1 MNPGVELNVF
11 AGLTRHKVDVF
22 PVPHF
27 AVYDPNESTA
37 NKWQPLGTFQYN
49 GTVSEAGSLEA
60 IAYDPLLKEIERGGQ
75 NMDHSRVA
83 DEAVARLAAVK
94 SAMEDG

>member
-1 MNPGVELNVF
+1 MATL
-11 AGLTRHKVDVF
+11 R
-22 PVPHF
+22 
-27 AVYDPNESTA
+27 S
-37 NKWQPLGTFQYN
+37 FQYN

-83 DEAVARLAAVK
+83 EAVARLAAVK